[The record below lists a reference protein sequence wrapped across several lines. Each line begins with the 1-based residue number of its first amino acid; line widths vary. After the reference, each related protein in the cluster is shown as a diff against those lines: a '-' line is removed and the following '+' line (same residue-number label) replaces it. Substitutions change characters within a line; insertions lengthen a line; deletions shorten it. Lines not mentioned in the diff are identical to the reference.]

1 MQERHVFFTDSVFL
15 LKIFWMNKTS
25 ASKIVM
31 KKRKQENYFRKV
43 IRIVSLAIC
52 CFVILSS
59 LKLWKHDNFIN
70 IYCQILDHMNKIYV
84 KELSRGETCVANFIP
99 PVNGASLGSSIFEIS
114 TWSHVK
120 ELRYWALLKLL
131 ILARPWPSWPCGQM
145 SKIVYIW

>member
-1 MQERHVFFTDSVFL
+1 
-15 LKIFWMNKTS
+15 MNKTS

-70 IYCQILDHMNKIYV
+70 IYFQILDHMNKIYV
-84 KELSRGETCVANFIP
+84 KELSRGENCVANFIP

-114 TWSHVK
+114 T
-120 ELRYWALLKLL
+120 
-131 ILARPWPSWPCGQM
+131 
-145 SKIVYIW
+145 